1 MPASL
6 ICRSRLAQASWT
18 YAIVNTRSNS
28 LVVQISR
35 WLARLGALLALA
47 IALATAGLMLAGH
60 LAGVDIMQPLG
71 GLWFAVDAA
80 SLNVLQVVIERYIWP
95 PLWSRAVFPVI
106 NTPAPLVALFASL
119 AALLLL
125 WLGWRRRS

>member
-1 MPASL
+1 
-6 ICRSRLAQASWT
+6 
-18 YAIVNTRSNS
+18 VNTRSNT
-28 LVVQISR
+28 LVLHILR

-47 IALATAGLMLAGH
+47 IALATAGLMLAGY

-106 NTPAPLVALFASL
+106 NTSAPLVALFSSL